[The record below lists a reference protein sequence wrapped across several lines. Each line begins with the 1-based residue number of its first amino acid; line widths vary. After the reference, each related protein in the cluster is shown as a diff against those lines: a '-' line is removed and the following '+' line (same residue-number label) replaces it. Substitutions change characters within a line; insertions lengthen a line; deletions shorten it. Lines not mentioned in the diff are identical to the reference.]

1 MTNTSERSISNQ
13 VEAQSQVDERLRQAI
28 LDKKHAQIEAWSQ
41 QIEHL
46 QQVLHSVSS
55 ELRVETE
62 KRVIELSDAR
72 DQAFAQVER
81 LKLASQEN
89 WDTLLMQTDHLFQ
102 DLATRFHELVDRGN

>member
-1 MTNTSERSISNQ
+1 MTNTTQRSDSNQ
-13 VEAQSQVDERLRQAI
+13 VDGQSQVDERLRQAI
-28 LDKKHAQIEAWSQ
+28 LDKKQAQIEAWSR

-46 QQVLHSVSS
+46 QQAVHSVSS

-62 KRVIELSDAR
+62 KRVIELTDAR

-81 LKLASQEN
+81 LKRATEEN

-102 DLATRFHELVDRGN
+102 DLATRFHEFVERSN